1 MESTPAPLLAPG
13 DLAAWADRHRA
24 AGRTIVFTNG
34 CFDLLHEGH
43 VRSIREAATHGDV
56 LLVATN
62 SDASVRALKGEGRP
76 VVGERARAALLAALR
91 WVDAVTIFDAPSV
104 LDTILAVRPH
114 VLAKG
119 GEYDESKVVGAAE
132 ARAWGGRVQRLS
144 MVDGV
149 GTTQILS
156 GIRRSG
162 GTSSS
167 ETKD

>member
-1 MESTPAPLLAPG
+1 MEASPAPILDPA
-13 DLAAWADRHRA
+13 DLAAWAQRQRDG
-24 AGRTIVFTNG
+24 GRSIVFTNG

-43 VRSIREAATHGDV
+43 VRSIREAAAHGDV

-62 SDASVRALKGEGRP
+62 SDAAVRALKGEGRP
-76 VVGERARAALLAALR
+76 VVGEMARAALLAALR

-104 LDTILAVRPH
+104 LDTIRTVRPDI
-114 VLAKG
+114 LAKG

-132 ARAWGGRVQRLS
+132 AREWGGRVVRLS

-162 GTSSS
+162 GSASSP
-167 ETKD
+167 EKD